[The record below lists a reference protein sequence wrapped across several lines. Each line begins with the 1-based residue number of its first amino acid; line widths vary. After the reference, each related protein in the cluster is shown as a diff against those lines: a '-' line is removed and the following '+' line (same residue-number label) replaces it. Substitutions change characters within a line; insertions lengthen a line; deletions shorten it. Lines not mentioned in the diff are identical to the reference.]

1 MKIVRMNKVE
11 YGKIIAFFDIE
22 TSEGLV
28 IKGFK
33 LIRMDEENIFV
44 ASPSKKDG
52 SEEKYNDIVY
62 MDKNLKYKLAQSAK
76 IFYQNPQ
83 DNNQNSQE
91 NNQNEFR

>member
-1 MKIVRMNKVE
+1 MKIVRMTKVE

-44 ASPSKKDG
+44 GSPSKKDG
-52 SEEKYNDIVY
+52 SDDKYNDIVIY
-62 MDKNLKYKLAQSAK
+62 MIWANC
-76 IFYQNPQ
+76 FYIYIYIYIYI
-83 DNNQNSQE
+83 
-91 NNQNEFR
+91 